1 MLVTERGSILR
12 AHQVEAVDAAVR
24 ALGNVPSGGVG
35 LRATIVSACGTGKT
49 VMGAHTA
56 LRVARTGR
64 VLVRVPTLDLLVQTV
79 AAWRE
84 AGRVGPM
91 VAVCSLRADAELD
104 AAGVRCTTDARLLSA
119 WAGRK
124 GRVTVFAT
132 YASLPVLSMYTASC
146 P

>member
-1 MLVTERGSILR
+1 MGDSLVGNRSALR

-24 ALGNVPSGGVG
+24 ALRNVAAPGVG
-35 LRATIVSACGTGKT
+35 LQATIVSACGTGKT
-49 VMGAHTA
+49 LMGAHTA
-56 LRVARTGR
+56 LRVARSGE
-64 VLVRVPTLDLLVQTV
+64 VLVLVPTLDLLVQTV

-132 YASLPVLSMYTASC
+132 YASLPVLSARH
-146 P
+146 